1 MAQKTQP
8 HAKDLSP
15 QWFQNLLSLADQPLH
30 GYGVMSDILA
40 RTEGR
45 MKLWPGMLYGS
56 LKRMAEAGLVAETD
70 APADAPRD
78 QMERR
83 FYRITP
89 EGRRA
94 LQVEAARLA
103 SYLET
108 ARVRNRT

>member
-15 QWFQNLLSLADQPLH
+15 QWFQILLSLADQPLH

-94 LQVEAARLA
+94 LQVEATRLA